1 MTISKIAVVESL
13 KEIVA
18 EYGAD
23 YVYRKP
29 QPTDTCQYTNPDGS
43 PSCLVGHVIARVNP
57 EAFAT
62 IAATEYYEETYDE
75 GPYGAIEA
83 AVEGIEIN
91 FNVELGFDQETI
103 ALLGVVQ
110 NAQDRG
116 TAWGDALR
124 LAGIE

>member
-1 MTISKIAVVESL
+1 MTIAKNAVVESL

-18 EYGAD
+18 EYGAG
-23 YVYRKP
+23 YVYQKP
-29 QPTDTCQYTNPDGS
+29 QPIDTCQYTNPDGS

-62 IAATEYYEETYDE
+62 IAATEYDYDS
-75 GPYGAIEA
+75 PTGAIEA